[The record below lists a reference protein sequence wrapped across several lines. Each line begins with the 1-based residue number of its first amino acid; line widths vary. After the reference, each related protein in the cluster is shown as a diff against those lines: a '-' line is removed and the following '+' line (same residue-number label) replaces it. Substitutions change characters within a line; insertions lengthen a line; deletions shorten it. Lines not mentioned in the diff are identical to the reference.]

1 VADKII
7 TDKGTISLS
16 IVDEI
21 IKSDKLRTSGEDYG
35 YYVNANGETVIG
47 DQSEMNTNMYLDLNK
62 EIKEGG
68 EETTE
73 ELKELMGGATG
84 ISLPPRRDI
93 PIITDIT
100 GLKFPSKEKISSDVT
115 SFLNTLGVPMENS
128 MFVSELLTNVND
140 SGIGIVDLTGIGE
153 LAEVAEGFSQFEMGL
168 EQDSPG
174 QVAEGLARTTLGAV
188 GLAPFA
194 KAIAEG
200 ATSLQPKILNT
211 LQSMSD
217 KAKMYLAKEGE
228 GTKLLSTDPTDP
240 VAKAI
245 ITLNELVNKQAKEL
259 DVPKAKD
266 LIAKKG
272 SGQNGKVVIKDIQ
285 DHLDQDHMER
295 YGRVLDIT
303 NAEDR
308 TIMAKNAGLEVV
320 RMLKKNVSG
329 KGWYDEDIQKTF
341 TMLSKIPDAQTLAT
355 NETHRVIWSA
365 ISGAMSNGNDVPFN
379 TKIATAQFLRL
390 MRTGKMDLTAPA
402 PGSTIEDIPNA
413 GFGRRGPNVAK
424 SLSIIQHLLDKFG
437 EEKFADWWLSPHS
450 MRELIALRQEAGL
463 GSSKP
468 GGIGGSLDDMFLGSM
483 IIGDKTGKF
492 SMNINGFEAPTKDVW
507 FTRMVR
513 RLEGTFKTKGKLA
526 DGSEMGQPKNLADR
540 EAMEA
545 FVVDIQGVLK
555 KEGID
560 LSKQDI
566 QAILWYREQ
575 NLYTD
580 LGVPSI
586 PKKFSEGAELLNDL
600 GSKDTGV
607 LTGDVAETAT
617 EQGGESLTNFR
628 QYSGKAR
635 TVRFNRRISEL
646 NNPGNN
652 KTSSGPYSG
661 EGSRNDEG
669 GGVLVFSPNEEVL
682 KRYQSAELT
691 IPEVTLVNFDQGKK
705 DYIDGVQEIY
715 DTHKFGK
722 QITPQTNESLQGA
735 KIYRSSTGGGFAV
748 KPDGDIVGV
757 FEPKPNGGS
766 YAMLQ
771 LAVDQGG
778 KKLDAYDTYLPDV
791 YGVVGFRPVSRI
803 SWNEKFAPEGW
814 NKETYK
820 EFNNGEPDIVFF
832 VYDKNYFGGVDIQ
845 SLPVSSNYEEA
856 VAIQDK
862 ALADM
867 GGK

>member
-1 VADKII
+1 MADKII

-21 IKSDKLRTSGEDYG
+21 IKSDQLRTSGEDYG
-35 YYVNANGETVIG
+35 YYFNANGETVIG
-47 DQSEMNTNMYLDLNK
+47 DQSEMNTNIYLDLNK
-62 EIKEGG
+62 QIKEAG

-73 ELKELMGGATG
+73 EVKTLMGGATG
-84 ISLPPRRDI
+84 IDLPPSRDI
-93 PIITDIT
+93 PIISDIT
-100 GLKFPSKEKISSDVT
+100 GMEFPSKEKIASNVT

-140 SGIGIVDLTGIGE
+140 SGMGIIDFTGIGE
-153 LAEVAEGFSQFEMGL
+153 LAEVAEGYSQFQFGL
-168 EQDSPG
+168 DQDSPG
-174 QVAEGLARTTLGAV
+174 QVAEGLARTTLGGI

-200 ATSLQPKILNT
+200 AGSLKPKVLDT
-211 LQSMSD
+211 LQSLSD
-217 KAKMYLAKEGE
+217 RAKMYLAKEGE

-240 VAKAI
+240 VAKAVI
-245 ITLNELVNKQAKEL
+245 SLNELVNKEAKEL
-259 DVPKAKD
+259 DVIKAKD

-272 SGQNGKVVIKDIQ
+272 TGQNGKVVLKDIQ
-285 DHLDQDHMER
+285 NHLDQDHMER
-295 YGRVLDIT
+295 YGRVLEIS
-303 NAEDR
+303 NPEDR

-320 RMLKKNVSG
+320 RMLKKDVSG
-329 KGWYDEDIQKTF
+329 KGWYDEDIIKTF
-341 TMLSKIPDAQTLAT
+341 TMLSKIPDAQTLKT

-390 MRTGKMDLTAPA
+390 MRTGKMDLEAPP
-402 PGSTIEDIPNA
+402 PGTTIEDIPNA

-424 SLSIIQHLLDKFG
+424 SLKLIQHLLDKFG

-450 MRELIALRQEAGL
+450 MRELIALRKEAGF
-463 GSSKP
+463 GDSKP

-513 RLEGTFKTKGKLA
+513 RLEGTFATKGKKP
-526 DGSEMGQPKNLADR
+526 DGEEIGQPKNLGDR

-580 LGVPSI
+580 LGVSSI

-600 GSKDTGV
+600 GSENAGV
-607 LTGDVAETAT
+607 LTGDVAEVAT

-635 TVRFNRRISEL
+635 AVRFNRRISEL
-646 NNPGNN
+646 NNPGND

-661 EGSRNDEG
+661 ESSRNDEG
-669 GGVLVFSPNEEVL
+669 GGLLVFTPDEEVL

-691 IPEVTLVNFDQGKK
+691 IPEVTLVNFDQGRK
-705 DYIDGVQEIY
+705 DYIDGVQDVY
-715 DTHKFGK
+715 DNHKFGK
-722 QITPQTNESLQGA
+722 QIAPQTNDGLKGS
-735 KIYRSSTGGGFAV
+735 KIYRSSTGGGFAI

-757 FEPKPNGGS
+757 FEPKPSGGS

-832 VYDKNYFGGVDIQ
+832 VYDENYFGGVDIQ

>member
-1 VADKII
+1 MADKII

-47 DQSEMNTNMYLDLNK
+47 DQSELNTNMYLDLNTQ
-62 EIKEGG
+62 IKEAG

-73 ELKELMGGATG
+73 EVKNLMGGATG

-100 GLKFPSKEKISSDVT
+100 GLKFPSKEKIASDVT

-140 SGIGIVDLTGIGE
+140 SGMGIIDFTGIGE

-168 EQDSPG
+168 DQDSPG

-245 ITLNELVNKQAKEL
+245 ITLNDLVNKQAKEL
-259 DVPKAKD
+259 DVPKAKE
-266 LIAKKG
+266 LISAKGTGK
-272 SGQNGKVVIKDIQ
+272 NGKVKINDIQ
-285 DHLDQDHMER
+285 NHLDQDHMER
-295 YGRVLDIT
+295 YGRVLEIS
-303 NAEDR
+303 NPEDR
-308 TIMAKNAGLEVV
+308 TIMAKNAGLEIV
-320 RMLKKNVSG
+320 RMLKKDVSG
-329 KGWYDEDIQKTF
+329 KGWYDEDIIKTF
-341 TMLSKIPDAQTLAT
+341 TMLSKIPDAQTLKT

-390 MRTGKMDLTAPA
+390 MRTGKMDVVAPP
-402 PGSTIEDIPNA
+402 PGTTIEDIPNA
-413 GFGRRGPNVAK
+413 GFGRRGSNVAK
-424 SLSIIQHLLDKFG
+424 TLGLIQHLLDKFG

-450 MRELIALRQEAGL
+450 MRELIALRKEAGF
-463 GSSKP
+463 GDSKP
-468 GGIGGSLDDMFLGSM
+468 GGVGGSLDDMFLGSM

-492 SMNINGFEAPTKDVW
+492 SMNINGFEAPTKDIW

-513 RLEGTFKTKGKLA
+513 RLEGTFASKGKLL
-526 DGSEMGQPKNLADR
+526 DGSELGGPKNLGDR
-540 EAMEA
+540 EGMEA

-555 KEGID
+555 KEGLD

-580 LGVPSI
+580 LGVSSI

-600 GSKDTGV
+600 GSENTGV
-607 LTGDVAETAT
+607 LTGNVAETAT
-617 EQGGESLTNFR
+617 EQGTESLTDFR
-628 QYSGKAR
+628 KYSEKSRA
-635 TVRFNRRISEL
+635 VRFNRRISEL
-646 NNPGNN
+646 NNTGSAGG
-652 KTSSGPYSG
+652 SSGPYTGGVRTTS
-661 EGSRNDEG
+661 EG
-669 GGVLVFSPNEEVL
+669 GGLLVFSPDEEVL
-682 KRYQSAELT
+682 KRYQSANLT
-691 IPEVTLVNFDQGKK
+691 IPEVSLVNFDQGVD
-705 DYIDGVQEIY
+705 DYIAGVKETF
-715 DTHKFGK
+715 DTHNMGK
-722 QITPQTNESLQGA
+722 QIAKQTKEDLKGA
-735 KIYRSSTGGGFAV
+735 KIYRTSTGGGFAI

-757 FEPKPNGGS
+757 YEPKPNGGS

-771 LAVDQGG
+771 LAVSQGG
-778 KKLDAYDTYLPDV
+778 KKLDAYNTYLPKV
-791 YGVVGFRPVSRI
+791 YGTIGFKPVAKI
-803 SWNEKFAPEGW
+803 AWNEKFAPEGW
-814 NKETYK
+814 NKETFKKY
-820 EFNNGEPDIVFF
+820 NNGEPEIVFF
-832 VYDKNYFGGVDIQ
+832 VYDKDYFGGVDIKT
-845 SLPVSSNYEEA
+845 LPTSADYGEA

>member
-1 VADKII
+1 MADKII

-21 IKSDKLRTSGEDYG
+21 IKSDQLRTSGEDYG

-62 EIKEGG
+62 QIKEGG

-73 ELKELMGGATG
+73 ELKGLMGGATG

-100 GLKFPSKEKISSDVT
+100 GLKFPSKEKIASDVT

-140 SGIGIVDLTGIGE
+140 SGMGIVDFTGIGE

-168 EQDSPG
+168 SQDSPG

-194 KAIAEG
+194 KAISEG
-200 ATSLQPKILNT
+200 AISLQPKILNT

-266 LIAKKG
+266 LIAEKG
-272 SGQNGKVVIKDIQ
+272 TGQNGKVVIKDIQ

-303 NAEDR
+303 NPEDR

-341 TMLSKIPDAQTLAT
+341 TLLSKLPDAQTLAT

-365 ISGAMSNGNDVPFN
+365 ISGAMSNGNNVPLN

-390 MRTGKMDLTAPA
+390 MRTGKMDLEAPA

-424 SLSIIQHLLDKFG
+424 SLRVMQHLLDKFG

-492 SMNINGFEAPTKDVW
+492 SMNINGFEAPTKDIW

-513 RLEGTFKTKGKLA
+513 RLEGTFKTKGKLP

-545 FVVDIQGVLK
+545 FVLDIQGVLK

-580 LGVPSI
+580 LGVSSI
-586 PKKFSEGAELLNDL
+586 PKKFSEGAEALDGI

-617 EQGGESLTNFR
+617 EQGAEGLTDFR
-628 QYSGKAR
+628 KYSGKSRA
-635 TVRFNRRISEL
+635 VRFNRRISEL
-646 NNPGNN
+646 NNTGGAGG
-652 KTSSGPYSG
+652 SSGPYTGGVRTTS
-661 EGSRNDEG
+661 EG
-669 GGVLVFSPNEEVL
+669 GGVLVFSPDEEVL

-691 IPEVTLVNFDQGKK
+691 IPEVTLVNFEQGVD
-705 DYIDGVQEIY
+705 DYIAGVKETF
-715 DTHKFGK
+715 DTHNMGK
-722 QITPQTNESLQGA
+722 QIAKQTKEDLKGS
-735 KIYRSSTGGGFAV
+735 KIYRTSTGGGFAI

-771 LAVDQGG
+771 LAVSQGG
-778 KKLDAYDTYLPDV
+778 KKLDAYNTYLPKV
-791 YGVVGFRPVSRI
+791 YGTIGFKPVAKI
-803 SWNEKFAPEGW
+803 AWNEKFAPEGW
-814 NKETYK
+814 SKETFKKY
-820 EFNNGEPDIVFF
+820 NNGEPEIVFF
-832 VYDKNYFGGVDIQ
+832 VYDKDYFGGVDIKA
-845 SLPVSSNYEEA
+845 LPTSENYEEA